1 MTEEAKTKI
10 ESADTADK
18 EIKDKTPKENQDF
31 SFSNDPVDVTVS
43 KKKRENTKKTFTK
56 KGKKKKGPVKSVS
69 QGSAYIKATYNNTLI
84 TLTDQNGNVLAWSSA
99 GMCGFRGP
107 KKSTPYAASV
117 IVKDVVEKVKKHGLQ
132 DVNVFVRGVGSG
144 REAAIRALNANG
156 INISSIKDTT
166 PIPHNGCRAKK
177 PRRV

>member
-1 MTEEAKTKI
+1 MAEEAKTKI
-10 ESADTADK
+10 EENKQEETK
-18 EIKDKTPKENQDF
+18 KENIPAGSDDF
-31 SFSNDPVDVTVS
+31 SFSNDLADVEVS
-43 KKKRENTKKTFTK
+43 KKKQETTKKTSTK
-56 KGKKKKGPVKSVS
+56 KGKKKKGPIKSVS
-69 QGSAYIKATYNNTLI
+69 QGSAYIKATYNNTLV

-117 IVKDVVEKVKKHGLQ
+117 IVKDVAEKVKKHGLQ
-132 DVNVFVRGVGSG
+132 DVNVFVKGVGSG

-156 INISSIKDTT
+156 INILSIKDTT